1 MNPLL
6 FISEVRL
13 LPARDANDA
22 LIYFGS
28 FVVNRQIFI
37 GNVAVRLRPDGR
49 SIRLTFP
56 TKTLPNGVTLSCVHP
71 ITREANEAM
80 TNAVAEKMREV
91 AKRVVED

>member
-1 MNPLL
+1 MNPPL

-13 LPARDANDA
+13 LPARDSRDT
-22 LIYFGS
+22 LIHFAS
-28 FVVNRQIFI
+28 FLVNHQIFI

-71 ITREANEAM
+71 ISREVNTIM
-80 TNAVAEKMREV
+80 TSAVAEKMQEL
-91 AKRVVED
+91 AQKM